1 MMSKTKQKA
10 SHASPIHSWSMLAL
24 VCIVQFVLV
33 LSVNIVNIA
42 LPSIQQSLG
51 FSQENLQWVL
61 SSYVL
66 TFGCFLILA
75 GRAADLFGRRQ
86 LFMAG
91 LVLFV
96 AASVLCGFAPSQGLI
111 IGAIVLTG
119 LMAVN
124 VYPTDLYILH
134 TNYTMGV

>member
-10 SHASPIHSWSMLAL
+10 SHASPIRSWSMLAF
-24 VCIVQFVLV
+24 VCVVQFVLV

-86 LFMAG
+86 LFMVG
-91 LVLFV
+91 LVFIVAFCVIESRVANPLVPFRLFRNR
-96 AASVLCGFAPSQGLI
+96 AL
-111 IGAIVLTG
+111 
-119 LMAVN
+119 
-124 VYPTDLYILH
+124 
-134 TNYTMGV
+134 TMGNLVTLFLIAA